1 MTGNPLEPGRARAL
15 AGTAVPVHQPTG
27 IAFTV
32 VLMVHVAA
40 VLVTAVAVV
49 ASARSAARLL
59 RAADG
64 PVPDAVRSYFSEGV
78 NWAGRALYVVP
89 VAGAALVGMSG
100 GDYRFGD
107 TWVVCGFALW
117 VAAIALGEA
126 VLWPAERRVQRSLLS
141 TGGVAAG
148 GGVPGGASGVAVPA
162 APAAPAAE
170 ALAACRAIGWASAG
184 ILSLVIG
191 AMAVMFAKP

>member
-1 MTGNPLEPGRARAL
+1 VTGNPLDPGRARAL

-40 VLVTAVAVV
+40 VLVTVVAVV
-49 ASARSAARLL
+49 ASARSAGRLP

-107 TWVVCGFALW
+107 AWVVCGFALW

-126 VLWPAERRVQRSLLS
+126 VLWRSLLG

-148 GGVPGGASGVAVPA
+148 GEVPEGASGVAV
-162 APAAPAAE
+162 PAAPAAE

-191 AMAVMFAKP
+191 AMAVMFARP

>member
-1 MTGNPLEPGRARAL
+1 MIGNPLGPGRARAL
-15 AGTAVPVHQPTG
+15 AGTPVPVPQPTG

-40 VLVTAVAVV
+40 VLVAAVAVV

-64 PVPDAVRSYFSEGV
+64 PVPDAVRSYFSDGV

-126 VLWPAERRVQRSLLS
+126 VLWPAERRVQRSLLG
-141 TGGVAAG
+141 TGGATG
-148 GGVPGGASGVAVPA
+148 GGVSAGAPGVVVPA
-162 APAAPAAE
+162 APAVPAAE